1 MKMKYNTGR
10 LEFMK
15 FVSVTVF
22 PSLACVVYMYLQL
35 GFVYEQKY
43 TKKNTCHNLDKELS
57 AIIIIILCCKH
68 PVDTQV
74 NNTNLLS
81 VSCSTTASW
90 PDFSPELLS
99 VSIKHLRVKSKMKRV
114 SLHHGR
120 AHTAGAYP
128 SFCSIKH

>member
-35 GFVYEQKY
+35 GFVYKQKY
-43 TKKNTCHNLDKELS
+43 TKKTTCHNLDKELS

-74 NNTNLLS
+74 NNTNLLF
-81 VSCSTTASW
+81 VSSSTTASW
-90 PDFSPELLS
+90 PDLSPELLS
-99 VSIKHLRVKSKMKRV
+99 VSIKHLRVKSKLKRV

-120 AHTAGAYP
+120 GSY
-128 SFCSIKH
+128 SWSLSQFL